1 MLSGEGGRT
10 EQNMHSHLM
19 CDLDSCCDIV
29 DQVMQLHAFDNR
41 RSLALYL
48 WEKATSETLRRLVT
62 QRGGLYP

>member
-1 MLSGEGGRT
+1 
-10 EQNMHSHLM
+10 M

-29 DQVMQLHAFDNR
+29 DQVMQLHAFDNK

-48 WEKATSETLRRLVT
+48 WKKATSETLGRLVT